1 MKAPHTV
8 FSTELRGG
16 KSLLKARLG
25 DLLAPGIKRGGGGL
39 LGLALCLTL
48 LLGALVSCRQ
58 EAAQPDPDALA
69 ETALDQVL
77 DYRDERESWNL
88 LWETPAGE
96 DTVYA
101 FSYDGGPHAAGL
113 GNLLLLA
120 ADGTTGELTGTPV
133 LLPGDQCAALSWPA
147 DDGLHVLCTTVTTY
161 QGVDTCGG
169 GEVVYA
175 DGTWTWTW
183 PAAPGSPDYQSY
195 WADRKGV
202 ITLGNLDLYIRGDWD
217 PATALGTEPQW
228 IYADTRLFRE
238 ENPAVGMARAYVS
251 QILPAE
257 VADNADFQITGLTLT
272 GTYDDADTG
281 RTVEA
286 WTLTY
291 TYEDWDSGSQAESPE
306 GLHIYLCYPTGN
318 PHPTLTFLLGSST
331 DTDTERAAW
340 RLNHRRY
347 YPLEEEPLPD
357 TDLPFWGF
365 KLEDIRAALR
375 DAMNDFAWDF
385 TRFPHKIW
393 FDPVASGRRREE
405 YLLSTDYEAAREDV
419 MPLFCDW
426 TPQDMP
432 LNEALY
438 HDWPI
443 LLLRQG
449 ETWTVVDWGDRL
461 LTPLASPAA
470 E

>member
-16 KSLLKARLG
+16 KRLLKARLANLFAPAKG
-25 DLLAPGIKRGGGGL
+25 RAGWLLA
-39 LGLALCLTL
+39 LALCLTAC
-48 LLGALVSCRQ
+48 LGALVSCQQ
-58 EAAQPDPDALA
+58 EPAQPDPDTLA
-69 ETALDQVL
+69 SAALDQVL
-77 DYRDERESWNL
+77 DYRDERESWTL
-88 LWETPAGE
+88 LWETTSGG
-96 DTVYA
+96 DTVCA

-113 GNLLLLA
+113 GNLLLVA
-120 ADGTTGELTGTPV
+120 ADGTTGALTGTPV
-133 LLPGDQCAALSWPA
+133 FLPGDQCAALSWPA

-183 PAAPGSPDYQSY
+183 PAAPGSPDYENY

-202 ITLGNLDLYIRGDWD
+202 ITLGGLDLYIRGDWD

-228 IYADTRLFRE
+228 FYADTKLFRE
-238 ENPAVGMARAYVS
+238 ENPAAGMARAYVS
-251 QILPAE
+251 QVIPAE
-257 VADNADFQITGLTLT
+257 AAGNADFQITALTPA
-272 GTYDDADTG
+272 GTYDYSDTE

-286 WTLTY
+286 WALTY
-291 TYEDWDSGSQAESPE
+291 TYKDWDSGSQAESPE

-318 PHPTLTFLLGSST
+318 PDPTRTFLLGSST
-331 DTDTERAAW
+331 DADTERAAW

-347 YPLEEEPLPD
+347 YPLEEASLPD

-365 KLEDIRAALR
+365 ELEDIRAALR

-393 FDPVASGRRREE
+393 FDPVDSGRRREE
-405 YLLSTDYEAAREDV
+405 YLLSTGYGVAREDV

-426 TPQDMP
+426 TPQDIP

-438 HDWPI
+438 HNWPI

-449 ETWTVVDWGDRL
+449 ETWTVVDWGDHL
-461 LTPLASPAA
+461 LESQSSPSA

>member
-16 KSLLKARLG
+16 KRLLKARLG
-25 DLLAPGIKRGGGGL
+25 DLFTPARGRTGWLLA
-39 LGLALCLTL
+39 LALCLTAC
-48 LLGALVSCRQ
+48 LGALVSCQQ
-58 EAAQPDPDALA
+58 EPAQPDPDTLA
-69 ETALDQVL
+69 SAALDQVL
-77 DYRDERESWNL
+77 DYRDERESWTL
-88 LWETPAGE
+88 LWETTSGG
-96 DTVYA
+96 DTVCA

-113 GNLLLLA
+113 GNLLLVA
-120 ADGTTGELTGTPV
+120 ADGTTGALTGTPV
-133 LLPGDQCAALSWPA
+133 FLSGDQCDALSWSA

-175 DGTWTWTW
+175 GGTWNWTW
-183 PAAPGSPDYQSY
+183 PAAPGSPDYQNY

-228 IYADTRLFRE
+228 FYADTKLFRE
-238 ENPAVGMARAYVS
+238 ENPAAGMARAYVS
-251 QILPAE
+251 QVVPAE
-257 VADNADFQITGLTLT
+257 AAGNADFQITALTPA
-272 GTYDDADTG
+272 GTYDNSDTG

-286 WTLTY
+286 WALTY

-318 PHPTLTFLLGSST
+318 PDPTRTFLLGSST
-331 DTDTERAAW
+331 DADTERAAW

-347 YPLEEEPLPD
+347 YPLEEASLPD

-365 KLEDIRAALR
+365 ELEDIRAALR

-393 FDPVASGRRREE
+393 FDPVDSGQRREE
-405 YLLSTDYEAAREDV
+405 YLLSTGYGVAREDV

-426 TPQDMP
+426 TPQDIP
-432 LNEALY
+432 TPEALY
-438 HDWPI
+438 HNWPI

-449 ETWTVVDWGDRL
+449 ETWTVVDWGDHL
-461 LTPLASPAA
+461 LESQSSPSA

>member
-16 KSLLKARLG
+16 KRLLKARLG
-25 DLLAPGIKRGGGGL
+25 DLFTPARGRTGWLLAL
-39 LGLALCLTL
+39 SLCLTAC
-48 LLGALVSCRQ
+48 LGALVSCQQ
-58 EAAQPDPDALA
+58 EPAQPDPDTLA
-69 ETALDQVL
+69 SAALDQVL
-77 DYRDERESWNL
+77 DYRDERESWTL
-88 LWETPAGE
+88 LWETTSGG
-96 DTVYA
+96 DTVCA

-113 GNLLLLA
+113 GNLLLVA
-120 ADGTTGELTGTPV
+120 ADGTTGALTGTPV
-133 LLPGDQCAALSWPA
+133 LLSGDQCDALSWSS

-183 PAAPGSPDYQSY
+183 PAAPGSPDYESY

-202 ITLGNLDLYIRGDWD
+202 ITLGGLDLYIRGDWD

-228 IYADTRLFRE
+228 FYADTKLFRE
-238 ENPAVGMARAYVS
+238 ENPAAGMARAYVS
-251 QILPAE
+251 QVVPAE
-257 VADNADFQITGLTLT
+257 VAGNADFQITALTPA
-272 GTYDDADTG
+272 GTYDYSDTG
-281 RTVEA
+281 RTVETWA
-286 WTLTY
+286 LTY
-291 TYEDWDSGSQAESPE
+291 TYEDPGTNGQTESPE

-318 PHPTLTFLLGSST
+318 PDPTLTFLLGSST
-331 DTDTERAAW
+331 DADTERAAW

-347 YPLEEEPLPD
+347 YPLEEESLPD

-365 KLEDIRAALR
+365 ELEDIRAALR

-405 YLLSTDYEAAREDV
+405 YLLSTGYETAREDV
-419 MPLFCDW
+419 MPLFCEW
-426 TPQDMP
+426 SNQD
-432 LNEALY
+432 EALTGERY
-438 HDWPI
+438 QNWPI

-461 LTPLASPAA
+461 LTPLASPSA

>member
-16 KSLLKARLG
+16 KRLLKARMGSLFTPARG
-25 DLLAPGIKRGGGGL
+25 RAGWLLA
-39 LGLALCLTL
+39 LALCLTAC
-48 LLGALVSCRQ
+48 LGALVSCRQ
-58 EAAQPDPDALA
+58 EPAQPDPDTLA
-69 ETALDQVL
+69 SAALDQVL
-77 DYRDERESWNL
+77 DYRDERESWTL
-88 LWETPAGE
+88 LWETTSGG
-96 DTVYA
+96 DTVCA

-113 GNLLLLA
+113 GNLLLVA
-120 ADGTTGELTGTPV
+120 ADGTTGALTGTPV
-133 LLPGDQCAALSWPA
+133 FLSGDQCDALSWSA

-161 QGVDTCGG
+161 QGVDTCCG

-183 PAAPGSPDYQSY
+183 PAAPGSPDYESY

-202 ITLGNLDLYIRGDWD
+202 ITLGGLDLYIRGDWD

-228 IYADTRLFRE
+228 FYADTKLFRE
-238 ENPAVGMARAYVS
+238 ENPAAGMARAYVS
-251 QILPAE
+251 QVIPAE
-257 VADNADFQITGLTLT
+257 AAGNADFQITALTPA
-272 GTYDDADTG
+272 GTYDYSDTG

-286 WTLTY
+286 WALTY
-291 TYEDWDSGSQAESPE
+291 TYEDWDSGSQAESPK
-306 GLHIYLCYPTGN
+306 GLHIFLCYPTGD
-318 PHPTLTFLLGSST
+318 PDPTRTFLLGSST
-331 DTDTERAAW
+331 DADTERAAW

-347 YPLEEEPLPD
+347 YPLEEEALPD

-365 KLEDIRAALR
+365 ELEDIRAALR

-393 FDPVASGRRREE
+393 FDPVESGQRREE
-405 YLLSTDYEAAREDV
+405 YLLSTGYAVAREDV
-419 MPLFCDW
+419 MPLFCEW
-426 TPQDMP
+426 SNQD
-432 LNEALY
+432 EALTGERY
-438 HDWPI
+438 QDWPI

-449 ETWTVVDWGDRL
+449 ETWTVVDWGDHL
-461 LTPLASPAA
+461 LESQSSPSA